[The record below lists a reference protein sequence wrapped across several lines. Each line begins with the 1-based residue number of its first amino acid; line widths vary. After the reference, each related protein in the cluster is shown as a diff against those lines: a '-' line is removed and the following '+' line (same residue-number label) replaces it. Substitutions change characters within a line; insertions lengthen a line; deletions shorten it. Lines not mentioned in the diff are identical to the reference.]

1 MDRFLAL
8 TIFTRVVEK
17 GSFVR
22 AAASLD
28 LAPATVT
35 EHMQALERRVKTK
48 LLHRTTRRLALTEE
62 GAAYFEQCQQIL
74 ARMEE
79 ADSMLTA
86 QRQSPKGTL
95 RVMTP
100 AMLGTRVLIP
110 KLPRFLDRYPEL
122 RVELTLS
129 AQIPDFFAQNLDLA
143 LQITMQPEPG
153 VVFRPLGLC
162 PVCTVATPTYLKRHG
177 VPKTPDDLD
186 RHHVIG
192 VRAAPGILLSSMRFQ
207 RNGRLISRPTNARL
221 IADSGDAQRA
231 AGLAHGGIFQGH
243 HYAVADLL
251 ESGDVVPVLKDWDWT
266 GPPLGAVYLPNRFLA
281 PKIQVFLDFA
291 TKALAGRISPYR
303 ADWDNR

>member
-22 AAASLD
+22 AATSLD

-35 EHMQALERRVKTK
+35 EHVQALERRLKTR

-74 ARMEE
+74 ARLEE
-79 ADSMLTA
+79 ADGMLTA

-100 AMLGTRVLIP
+100 AMLATRVLIP
-110 KLPRFLDRYPEL
+110 PLPRFLDRYPDL
-122 RVELTLS
+122 RVEFTLS
-129 AQIPDFFAQNLDLA
+129 AQTPDFVAQNLDLA
-143 LQITMQPEPG
+143 LQISMQPDPG
-153 VVFRPLGLC
+153 VVFKPLGLC
-162 PVCTVATPTYLKRHG
+162 AVVTVASPAYLKRHG

-192 VRAAPGILLSSMRFQ
+192 VRAAPGILLSTMRFQ
-207 RNGRLISRPTNARL
+207 HDGRMITRATNARL
-221 IADSGDAQRA
+221 VADSGEAQRA

-243 HYAVADLL
+243 HYAVADLI
-251 ESGDVVPVLKDWDWT
+251 ESGQVVRVLEDWDWS
-266 GPPLGAVYLPNRFLA
+266 GPPLGAVHLPNRFLA
-281 PKIQVFLDFA
+281 PKVQVFLDFA
-291 TKALAGRISPYR
+291 TRALAGKIAPYR
-303 ADWDNR
+303 PDWDNR